1 MFVCVNVYIYMF
13 FPSLSNKYGYWMAI
27 RDELVRLCECEH
39 QVKRKE
45 KLSKFTHTNVGSV
58 HVIGR

>member
-1 MFVCVNVYIYMF
+1 MF

-39 QVKRKE
+39 LSEEKRKAF
-45 KLSKFTHTNVGSV
+45 KVHTHTHTNVGSV
-58 HVIGR
+58 HVIRR

>member
-1 MFVCVNVYIYMF
+1 MF
-13 FPSLSNKYGYWMAI
+13 FPSLSNKSGYWMAI